1 MEISVVFYFVM
12 GKIIY
17 RLDVMF
23 LGSNV
28 LGDGPSD

>member
-1 MEISVVFYFVM
+1 VM

>member
-1 MEISVVFYFVM
+1 VVLYFVM
-12 GKIIY
+12 SKIIY

>member
-1 MEISVVFYFVM
+1 MVFYFVM

-23 LGSNV
+23 LGSNA